1 MAGSHTPEI
10 MASPPSLGVPSAAT
24 PAGTSEAALPHAG
37 PVGGLVQ
44 GILGAVGVHAF
55 ELRVRRARAAAGG
68 IRRRGVAA
76 GFGGPALVLGVRRG
90 RPRRV
95 ALAGRFLGCVVA
107 GRDVG
112 GLGDIGVTQAPRA
125 EDHDSGEERH
135 GLQSHAKPPSLSFTL
150 PCYGLPR
157 TTRTRCDAP
166 SSASTTSPEPF
177 TGTPSSSTDDTPRL
191 TPPRFSTTT
200 SYRAQR

>member
-24 PAGTSEAALPHAG
+24 PAGPSEAALPHAG

-44 GILGAVGVHAF
+44 GILGAVGIHAF
-55 ELRVRRARAAAGG
+55 ELWIRRARAAAGG

-112 GLGDIGVTQAPRA
+112 GLRDIGVTQAPRA
-125 EDHDSGEERH
+125 EDDDSGEERH
-135 GLQSHAKPPSLSFTL
+135 GLQSHAKPPPLGFTL
-150 PCYGLPR
+150 PRYGFPPTTPHPR
-157 TTRTRCDAP
+157 GAP
-166 SSASTTSPEPF
+166 PSAGTAAPEP
-177 TGTPSSSTDDTPRL
+177 PV
-191 TPPRFSTTT
+191 
-200 SYRAQR
+200 